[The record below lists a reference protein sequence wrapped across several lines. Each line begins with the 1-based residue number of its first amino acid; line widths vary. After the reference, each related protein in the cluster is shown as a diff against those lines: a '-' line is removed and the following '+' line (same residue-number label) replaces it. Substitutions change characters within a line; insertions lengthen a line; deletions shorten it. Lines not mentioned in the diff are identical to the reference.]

1 MDMNA
6 VKMLVVC
13 QFVELFEVMEG
24 RQQKTV
30 MMETLMTTMDVHLH
44 ELLRLD
50 MYASMA
56 TSLVVMNVL
65 KHVEMGMIME
75 DMNVMMET

>member
-1 MDMNA
+1 MDEAQYARLSLDMNA

-30 MMETLMTTMDVHLH
+30 MMETQMTTMDDHLH
-44 ELLRLD
+44 E
-50 MYASMA
+50 
-56 TSLVVMNVL
+56 
-65 KHVEMGMIME
+65 
-75 DMNVMMET
+75 

>member
-1 MDMNA
+1 MNVMTITLSVAMDAAQYARLSLDMNA

-30 MMETLMTTMDVHLH
+30 MMETQMTTMDDHLH
-44 ELLRLD
+44 E
-50 MYASMA
+50 
-56 TSLVVMNVL
+56 
-65 KHVEMGMIME
+65 
-75 DMNVMMET
+75 

>member
-1 MDMNA
+1 MNA
-6 VKMLVVC
+6 LRMLVVC

-30 MMETLMTTMDVHLH
+30 MMETQMTTMDVHLH

-50 MYASMA
+50 MYVSMA
-56 TSLVVMNVL
+56 TSLVVMNAL